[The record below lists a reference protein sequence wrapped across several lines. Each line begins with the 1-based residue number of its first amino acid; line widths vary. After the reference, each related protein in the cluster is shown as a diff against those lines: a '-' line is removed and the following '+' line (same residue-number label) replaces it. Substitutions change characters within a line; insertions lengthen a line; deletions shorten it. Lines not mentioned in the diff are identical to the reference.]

1 MGIFYIP
8 VHYLVSFEGKR
19 KMGLFSFP
27 QDMCEKLL
35 DQEDEERVFNVLKY
49 IEDADLR
56 QWKLPN
62 AKEFQTALRDERAKL
77 NCITNPHVFEQVKI

>member
-1 MGIFYIP
+1 
-8 VHYLVSFEGKR
+8 
-19 KMGLFSFP
+19 MGLFSFP

-35 DQEDEERVFNVLKY
+35 DQEDEERIFNVLKY

-77 NCITNPHVFEQVKI
+77 NCITNPLVFEQVKI